1 MIRYLIEIVYHYS
14 TYLTSWSWRKLY
26 GDRSKR
32 GNMGTKNVKADNW
45 DGKSRPSNKAYDEA
59 WHRIFGSN
67 PVAKEVRTPKFK
79 SQVVKSKKIYDR
91 KKPHED

>member
-1 MIRYLIEIVYHYS
+1 MVTDLRE
-14 TYLTSWSWRKLY
+14 
-26 GDRSKR
+26 

-79 SQVVKSKKIYDR
+79 SQVIKNKKKDSYFDSKSVKEMLEEMD
-91 KKPHED
+91 